1 MAHIATPAPATIAPR
16 DLALILTI
24 QVVWGVNLIVAKF
37 ALAEIP
43 PLAFT
48 TLRFLLLSIL
58 LAAFMRWHRGMMG
71 MIAIIALG
79 SGAGHFGFMFLALS
93 LAGDIAP
100 IAIGLQLSVP
110 LATLMSVIF
119 LGERI
124 GVWRVSAIALSFGG
138 AALIAFDPRVAEYII
153 ALGVIVLAA
162 LTWSFAALFM
172 RRIEGVRPYD
182 MQGWVALGTWPPL
195 LIATLLFEPHAGD
208 MVMAA
213 TWVGWGGLIF
223 TIVGGT
229 LIGHAGTFYLIQR
242 YPIPMTAPFYL
253 LAPALSAV
261 LSVPIL
267 GDVLTWQMIVGGVLT
282 LSGVLIITIREGMK
296 KEAARA
302 DH

>member
-1 MAHIATPAPATIAPR
+1 MTPLTTPAQATIAPR

-24 QVVWGVNLIVAKF
+24 QIVWGVNLIVAKF

-48 TLRFLLLSIL
+48 TIRFFLLSLM

-71 MIAIIALG
+71 MIVIIALG

-100 IAIGLQLSVP
+100 IAIGLQLAVP
-110 LATLMSVIF
+110 LATLMSVVF

-124 GVWRVSAIALSFGG
+124 GIWRVSALALSFSGV
-138 AALIAFDPRVAEYII
+138 ALIAFDPRVGDYII

-162 LTWSFAALFM
+162 LSWSFAALFM

-195 LIATLLFEPHAGD
+195 LVATILFEPQAGE
-208 MVMAA
+208 MVLSA
-213 TWVGWGGLIF
+213 TWIGWGGLIF
-223 TIVGGT
+223 TIIGGT

-242 YPIPMTAPFYL
+242 YPIPMTAPFFL
-253 LAPALSAV
+253 MAPALSAI

-282 LSGVLIITIREGMK
+282 LSGVLIITIREGVRK
-296 KEAARA
+296 GVVHA
-302 DH
+302 D

>member
-1 MAHIATPAPATIAPR
+1 MSQLATPASAAIAPR

-37 ALAEIP
+37 ALAEIS

-48 TLRFLLLSIL
+48 TLRFLFLSII

-79 SGAGHFGFMFLALS
+79 AGAGHFGFMFLALS

-100 IAIGLQLSVP
+100 IAIGLQLAVP
-110 LATLMSVIF
+110 LATLMSVVF

-124 GVWRVSAIALSFGG
+124 GVWRVSALALSFSGV
-138 AALIAFDPRVAEYII
+138 ALIAFDPRVSDYII
-153 ALGVIVLAA
+153 ALGVIFLAA
-162 LTWSFAALFM
+162 LSWSFAALFM

-195 LIATLLFEPHAGD
+195 LVATLMFESQAAE
-208 MVMAA
+208 MVLAA
-213 TWVGWGGLIF
+213 TWIGWGGLIF

-242 YPIPMTAPFYL
+242 YPIPMTAPFFL
-253 LAPALSAV
+253 MAPALSAI

-267 GDVLTWQMIVGGVLT
+267 GDALTWQMIVGGVLT
-282 LSGVLIITIREGMK
+282 LSGVLIITIREGMRK
-296 KEAARA
+296 GAARE
-302 DH
+302 DR